1 MAIRTTLPEEEEK
14 ALEDTSEVDAKVCI
28 WTTLP
33 EEEEKALEDVSEVVV
48 KVGYKDDLT

>member
-1 MAIRTTLPEEEEK
+1 MCRKLLQRLGIR
-14 ALEDTSEVDAKVCI
+14 
-28 WTTLP
+28 TTLP